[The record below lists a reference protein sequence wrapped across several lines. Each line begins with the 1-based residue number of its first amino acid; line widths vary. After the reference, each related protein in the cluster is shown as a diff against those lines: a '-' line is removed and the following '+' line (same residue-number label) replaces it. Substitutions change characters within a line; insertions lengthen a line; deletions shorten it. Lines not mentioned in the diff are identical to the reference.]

1 MPELNILAFEFE
13 RFIVGVMHYSQKN
26 IEDTEGKKI
35 LTFVNLRDV
44 IYLFSFSGAITNE
57 DNVLNFKY
65 IYILQGGSVLISNF

>member
-44 IYLFSFSGAITNE
+44 IYLYSFSGTITNE